1 MSRVVTVIPRV
12 LITSLVNKGRSLVI
26 NSTRKNKKLVLDSST
41 SKHYTPIK
49 EQLINY
55 KLVQNKF
62 ILVANSYYIS
72 IEGIGDILVI
82 INNIEILIT
91 KVNYVPSL
99 KAILLSFKELVNKG

>member
-49 EQLINY
+49 E
-55 KLVQNKF
+55 
-62 ILVANSYYIS
+62 
-72 IEGIGDILVI
+72 
-82 INNIEILIT
+82 
-91 KVNYVPSL
+91 
-99 KAILLSFKELVNKG
+99 